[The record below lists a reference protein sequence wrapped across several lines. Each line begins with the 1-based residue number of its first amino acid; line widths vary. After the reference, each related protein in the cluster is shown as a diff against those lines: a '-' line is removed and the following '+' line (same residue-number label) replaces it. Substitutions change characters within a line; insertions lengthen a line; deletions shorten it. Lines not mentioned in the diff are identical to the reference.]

1 MKNKI
6 ALLLAIIPLA
16 TSTVLA
22 QKSAS
27 TRSTNEAA
35 SSNSTVVNWPLEISG
50 PEGTTVVYQPQ
61 PDSFKDDKIT
71 ARVALSA
78 QLKNAKAPVF
88 GAAWISARVSTDR
101 DARTVTVIDV
111 DVPKVKF
118 PNAAPEQEKEFGDV
132 IANYLTQMHATFPLE
147 VLTASLAVA
156 EREKMN
162 ANNLKND
169 PPKFLFATSPTVLV
183 TIDGEPQLR
192 PLENSTVMRVVNTP
206 FALFFDRDSKKYYL
220 RTGNDWMSTPD
231 LSGEWKIDT
240 DAPAGVKAAIPEE
253 TSEVQA
259 SKAENQEPTILISKE
274 PAELIVTEGEMQLSP
289 LPDNE
294 LLYASNTDSDVF
306 LELESGNYFVL
317 SAGRWYS
324 APSTDGPWAFVPPDK
339 VPATFA
345 HIPSGSAK
353 ANVLVNVPGTPE
365 ADDAVLDASIPQTQD
380 IDPNAKVDLKIDY
393 DGDPKFEDIENT
405 SLQSG
410 INTPRQVIKSGNK
423 YYCCEQ
429 AVWYESDEAKG
440 PWKVCAS
447 VPKEIYTIP
456 PSNPN
461 YNVTYVR
468 VYDATP
474 TVVRV
479 GYLPGYV
486 GSYVYGGTVVFG
498 TGYVYRPWLG
508 AYYYPRPVTW
518 GVRVVYAPGS
528 GGWTYA
534 PAYSGWYGAAFAA
547 SRVYW
552 GGVYAGWW
560 GPNGYRYGSNT
571 YKYKYKYNYNVNVN
585 RPPSY
590 RPPATQLPSRGNA
603 TQLPFRGNA
612 TQLPANRPGFAEGGR
627 RPGNDNIYN
636 RPENRPIRGGGE
648 RPTQLPADRTRP
660 GSGASQLP
668 ADRIRPGAGAS
679 QLPAGNMRPGQGAS
693 QLPADRTRPAQG
705 ASQLPANKDRLG
717 QGQITTRPAKSPN
730 NVLADKSGNVY
741 RKSGND
747 WQQRDK
753 NGWSKPGGGQG
764 TSDFAKNRP
773 QLERDNFSR
782 QRGQQMQGQQGS
794 KRGGSSVGGS
804 RGGRGDGGPGG
815 SGGKR
820 R

>member
-1 MKNKI
+1 MKI
-6 ALLLAIIPLA
+6 ATTLFLTIISTLA
-16 TSTVLA
+16 TSTVVAKKPASA
-22 QKSAS
+22 QSSGDDAS
-27 TRSTNEAA
+27 PSE
-35 SSNSTVVNWPLEISG
+35 TVINWPIEISG
-50 PEGTTVVYQPQ
+50 PPGTAVVYQPQ
-61 PDSFKDDKIT
+61 PDSFKDDQIS
-71 ARVALSA
+71 ARAAVSI
-78 QLKNAKAPVF
+78 QSKNEKAPVF
-88 GAAWISARVSTDR
+88 GAAWITARISTDR
-101 DARTVTVIDV
+101 DARTVTIIDV
-111 DVPKVKF
+111 QVPQVKF
-118 PNAAPEQEKEFGDV
+118 PNATPEQEKEFGDV
-132 IANYLTQMHATFPLE
+132 VANYLTQMHATFPLE

-162 ANNLKND
+162 ASNLKND
-169 PPKFLFATSPTVLV
+169 PPKFIFATSPTVLV

-220 RTGNDWMSTPD
+220 RTGNDWMSASD
-231 LSGEWKIDT
+231 LSASWKIDQ
-240 DAPAGVKAAIPEE
+240 DAPAAVKAAIPNE
-253 TSEVQA
+253 TSEA
-259 SKAENQEPTILISKE
+259 SSSKAENQELTILISKE
-274 PAELIVTEGEMQLSP
+274 PAELIVTEGDMQFTP

-317 SAGRWYS
+317 SAGRWYN

-339 VPATFA
+339 VPAAFA
-345 HIPSGSAK
+345 HIPSGLAK
-353 ANVLVNVPGTPE
+353 ANVLVNVAGTPE
-365 ADDAVLDASIPQTQD
+365 ADAAILEASIPQTQE
-380 IDPNAKVDLKIDY
+380 IDPNAQVDLKVDY

-405 SLQSG
+405 SLQAAA
-410 INTPRQVIKSGNK
+410 NTPRQVIKSGNK

-468 VYDATP
+468 VYAATP

-518 GVRVVYAPGS
+518 GVRVVYNPWS

-560 GPNGYRYGSNT
+560 GPNGYRYGGNT

-585 RPPSY
+585 RPPGY

-603 TQLPFRGNA
+603 TQLPFRGNP

-693 QLPADRTRPAQG
+693 Q
-705 ASQLPANKDRLG
+705 
-717 QGQITTRPAKSPN
+717 
-730 NVLADKSGNVY
+730 
-741 RKSGND
+741 
-747 WQQRDK
+747 QRRW
-753 NGWSKPGGGQG
+753 WSRRQWWK
-764 TSDFAKNRP
+764 TSLIRAH
-773 QLERDNFSR
+773 FSI
-782 QRGQQMQGQQGS
+782 M
-794 KRGGSSVGGS
+794 
-804 RGGRGDGGPGG
+804 
-815 SGGKR
+815 
-820 R
+820 

>member
-1 MKNKI
+1 MKI
-6 ALLLAIIPLA
+6 SLALLLAIIPLA
-16 TSTVLA
+16 TGTVVA
-22 QKSAS
+22 KKPASA
-27 TRSTNEAA
+27 RSSSEAA
-35 SSNSTVVNWPLEISG
+35 GSSNTVVNWPLEISG
-50 PEGTTVVYQPQ
+50 PEGTAVVYQPQ

-71 ARVALSA
+71 ARVAVSA

-88 GAAWISARVSTDR
+88 GAAWINARVSIDR

-118 PNAAPEQEKEFGDV
+118 PNATPEQEKAFGDLV
-132 IANYLTQMHATFPLE
+132 ANYLTQMRASFPLE

-156 EREKMN
+156 ERDKIN

-169 PPKFLFATSPTVLV
+169 PPKFIFATSPTVLV

-192 PLENSTVMRVVNTP
+192 PLENSPVMRVVNTP
-206 FALFFDRDSKKYYL
+206 FALFFDRDAKKYYL
-220 RTGNDWMSTPD
+220 RTGNDWMSASD
-231 LSGEWKIDT
+231 LSGEWKIDK
-240 DAPAGVKAAIPEE
+240 DAPAGVKAAIPKE
-253 TSEVQA
+253 TAEAPA

-274 PAELIVTEGEMQLSP
+274 PAELIVTEGDMQFTP

-294 LLYASNTDSDVF
+294 LLYVSNTDSDVF
-306 LELESGNYFVL
+306 LEVESGNYFIL

-324 APSTDGPWAFVPPDK
+324 ASSTDGPWAFVPPDK
-339 VPATFA
+339 VPAAFA

-353 ANVLVNVPGTPE
+353 ANVLVNVAGTPE

-380 IDPNAKVDLKIDY
+380 IDPNAKVDLKVDY

-429 AVWYESDEAKG
+429 AVWYEADDAKG
-440 PWKVCAS
+440 PWKICVS

-498 TGYVYRPWLG
+498 TGYVYRSWLG

-518 GVRVVYAPGS
+518 GVRVVYNPWS
-528 GGWTYA
+528 GGWAYA
-534 PAYSGWYGAAFAA
+534 PAYSPWYGAAFAA

-560 GPNGYRYGSNT
+560 GPNGYRYYGNT
-571 YKYKYKYNYNVNVN
+571 YKYKYTYNYNVNVN
-585 RPPSY
+585 RPPGY
-590 RPPATQLPSRGNA
+590 RPPASQLPSGGNGTQLPSRGNA
-603 TQLPFRGNA
+603 TA
-612 TQLPANRPGFAEGGR
+612 LPANRPGFAEGGR
-627 RPGNDNIYN
+627 RPGSDNIYN
-636 RPENRPIRGGGE
+636 RPENGPIRGGGE

-668 ADRIRPGAGAS
+668 ADRTRPVH
-679 QLPAGNMRPGQGAS
+679 GAS

-705 ASQLPANKDRLG
+705 ASQLPANKDRLS
-717 QGQITTRPAKSPN
+717 QGQVSTRPAKRPN
-730 NVLADKSGNVY
+730 DVLADKSGNIY
-741 RKSGND
+741 RKSGNE
-747 WQQRDK
+747 WQQRNN

-764 TSDFAKNRP
+764 TSDFAKNRS
-773 QLERDNFSR
+773 QLERENFSR
-782 QRGQQMQGQQGS
+782 ERGQQTQRQQS
-794 KRGGSSVGGS
+794 VNRGSSGS
-804 RGGRGDGGPGG
+804 SGGRGSGAGGGRV
-815 SGGKR
+815 SGGGGR
-820 R
+820 RR